1 MESIERTT
9 HFDVPA
15 APDRVFP
22 LLCPVREYDWIPG
35 WECEVLRAVSGV
47 AEEDCIFR
55 TRFPRDGDP
64 MTWVV
69 SRYEPSE
76 RIEFTCFVP
85 ESHVMRLK
93 IELERRPDG
102 TRLRWTR
109 RWHSVGA
116 RGDAWIASFSED
128 DYRQIM
134 SRLERLL
141 SHYLA
146 TGTMGAP

>member
-1 MESIERTT
+1 METIERTD

-15 APDRVFP
+15 TPDRVFP

-35 WECEVLRAVSGV
+35 WECDVLRSVSGV

-69 SRYEPSE
+69 SRYEPPS

-85 ESHVMRLK
+85 ESHVMRLR
-93 IELERRPDG
+93 ISLAPQGAD
-102 TRLRWTR
+102 TRLHWTR
-109 RWHSVGA
+109 RWLSVGA
-116 RGDAWIASFSED
+116 KGDAWIASFSEA

-134 SRLERLL
+134 ANLQRFLT
-141 SHYLA
+141 HYLTTNAMA
-146 TGTMGAP
+146 TA